1 MAEGAPNVAEII
13 RYLPRKIQVR
23 FDSLGNYV
31 KGLIDEESARRDKE
45 IKLSSEHIQLIQ
57 LAALI
62 YSLDSFMRAGSYAA
76 QIAASTFE
84 EYELRGFQ
92 VGSSVFTENNENT
105 LRGRVLA
112 DKLRA
117 TVARTRLGVLIRNSS
132 TMRDLISTLIREM
145 NNE

>member
-84 EYELRGFQ
+84 EYKLRGFQ